1 MGAIARGP
9 VGLAGTR
16 ARTKLQA
23 CWSSRGHEAAEGRNE
38 CGGRGLGTGW
48 AAPPS
53 SNAVRAARRWTQLS
67 VAPSIWGRRVCIQPW
82 TLLDFAVRSRY
93 GPIRHSACAS
103 SLCPLPPRLSYLGTL
118 SSSLSLGIATPAL
131 VLAVTGCNTAPA
143 QSETERPVCSPVCL
157 RPLPR
162 RDQYNTAS
170 ETRNVWRCRVLLTGN
185 FPSTITAPAT
195 VMLVLMHISS
205 GISRPSV
212 AMLTSCR

>member
-1 MGAIARGP
+1 MRQQG
-9 VGLAGTR
+9 
-16 ARTKLQA
+16 
-23 CWSSRGHEAAEGRNE
+23 AAECRNE
-38 CGGRGLGTGW
+38 CGGRGRGPGGQHLL
-48 AAPPS
+48 PPTLS
-53 SNAVRAARRWTQLS
+53 ELRGGGPSLVSRLPSGEGGCAYSPGRFWTSLYG
-67 VAPSIWGRRVCIQPW
+67 P
-82 TLLDFAVRSRY
+82 VRS
-93 GPIRHSACAS
+93 HTVQCARVI
-103 SLCPLPPRLSYLGTL
+103 LVPATTWALLPSTL
-118 SSSLSLGIATPAL
+118 ASSLSLGIATPAP
-131 VLAVTGCNTAPA
+131 VLAVTGCDTAPA

-212 AMLTSCR
+212 AMLTSCRLLDLMSACVQGV